1 MVAASWAYRYNGLS
15 MRIFANFGC
24 LKCLIIVACVQY
36 TRGQNVDLNISEL
49 IDTNE
54 EVLTSLVKH
63 ASASYNNSD
72 SFRSC
77 SCSKLGCQA
86 EFTDGL
92 CEGSSANKLISKF
105 GGECSHICTQRK
117 VDMTTATVWRSLK
130 SQSKDV
136 QSRIEAC
143 WTESLDEKF
152 NSTLRV
158 NNDTLRWQYI
168 GTPNGLLR
176 LFPGIPQ
183 ERCSEY
189 DPTLRP
195 WYVAAISGRKNVVML
210 LDVSD
215 SMNDFGR
222 LELLREAVKGALNAL
237 DNIDYVGIIV
247 FGSTAQ
253 PLVGNV
259 LRLADQGARAEL
271 SKAIDNIKT
280 LGGTN
285 FEDAFQTAFQMLSN
299 SSRVLDIASCNT
311 AILFVTDGIP
321 TVGERNEV
329 KLMTMIKNLDN
340 TTLESPAKIFTYVL
354 GDSTRTVLPKKIAC
368 ETRGFFTHV
377 RDGERFVDKFT
388 LNYAEFFSLL
398 RETTEVVQSVWVEPY
413 IDAFGLGLVTT
424 VSQPVYDEHSRLIG
438 VIGIDVSVANLRQA
452 TGNNDTVWQDAI
464 QSLANQA
471 VCANFINA
479 SQCLLN
485 SLRDTLG
492 VELCEV
498 NSGDKICVITKER
511 EVIGPEAYFSGSVS
525 PPEFCS
531 EKRESFDSEVCC
543 VGVPLELAPNTTCTE
558 YPSVESFRPDILKKP
573 NSGCAVM
580 QAVLSF
586 VFLACMC
593 VCLIL

>member
-1 MVAASWAYRYNGLS
+1 
-15 MRIFANFGC
+15 
-24 LKCLIIVACVQY
+24 
-36 TRGQNVDLNISEL
+36 
-49 IDTNE
+49 
-54 EVLTSLVKH
+54 
-63 ASASYNNSD
+63 
-72 SFRSC
+72 
-77 SCSKLGCQA
+77 
-86 EFTDGL
+86 
-92 CEGSSANKLISKF
+92 
-105 GGECSHICTQRK
+105 
-117 VDMTTATVWRSLK
+117 
-130 SQSKDV
+130 
-136 QSRIEAC
+136 
-143 WTESLDEKF
+143 
-152 NSTLRV
+152 
-158 NNDTLRWQYI
+158 
-168 GTPNGLLR
+168 
-176 LFPGIPQ
+176 
-183 ERCSEY
+183 
-189 DPTLRP
+189 
-195 WYVAAISGRKNVVML
+195 ML

-253 PLVGNV
+253 PLVGSV
-259 LRLADQGARAEL
+259 LRLADQGVRAEL

-321 TVGERNEV
+321 TVGERNEA
-329 KLMTMIKNLDN
+329 KLMAMIKDLDN
-340 TTLESPAKIFTYVL
+340 TTLEQPAKIFTYVL

-368 ETRGFFTHV
+368 ETGGFFTHI
-377 RDGERFVDKFT
+377 RDRERFVNKFT

-511 EVIGPEAYFSGSVS
+511 EVIGPEAYFSGPGSVS
-525 PPEFCS
+525 LPEFCS

-543 VGVPLELAPNTTCTE
+543 VGVPLELAPNTTCNE
-558 YPSVESFRPDILKKP
+558 YPSVEFFRPVILKKP
-573 NSGCAVM
+573 NSGHAVM
-580 QAVLSF
+580 QAVLSI

-593 VCLIL
+593 VCFIS